1 MTFPRKGVFPVQDFK
16 AKMKRINIPSW
27 IFLLISILFDELM
40 LHFWTNDTPSFSRF
54 LCIFLFGLSFALLLG
69 FFSSLGK
76 SATFSRVSAVVLA
89 SLWALLM
96 LIEYFCSDAYKG
108 FMTLASIF
116 AGAEGVATGFGD
128 TVFSLVLKG
137 LWRIFLIVLPIVA
150 YAVLGHW
157 GNWGRT
163 KGAALRSLIAFSCIF
178 TFCLGYFAMA
188 ASPDTRF
195 YDAEYNFT
203 DAVKSFGLV
212 TGMRLDLAGADKKSG
227 GFSSGPAIDLH
238 NDPDGTGAPGET
250 GEASQATDESG
261 QPVTTEPPRTFKPHD
276 CGIDFAARA
285 ESDSGDIADIDSY
298 IASLTPTMENE
309 YTGLFKGKNL
319 IFITAEAFSAEVIDP
334 QRTPTLYRMATE
346 GIRFTDY
353 YQPAWGG
360 STSTGEYSNMT
371 GLVPTNGVQ
380 SIQDTIGHNMYYTI
394 GNFLR
399 REGYWSAGY
408 HNGEYDYYDRD
419 KTHQN
424 LGYDTWMGMG
434 TGMEEGVRKMWPQS
448 DLEMIDFTLP
458 KYINN
463 QPFSVY
469 YMSISGHCLYR
480 PIGNSMSSR
489 NYETMK
495 PFFDD
500 SVSEPVVGYHAANYE
515 LEKAM
520 ASLVKQLEDAGIADD
535 TVIVIGTDHYPYG
548 LEKSDAWDNEK
559 DFLAELYGYEASD
572 CFKRDHSRLI
582 IWSGCLED
590 CELDLTVDEPTYS
603 LDILPTLANLFGVEY
618 DSRLYVGRDVFSDDL
633 PLALWN
639 TYSWKTD
646 KGSYNA
652 STGTFT
658 PNDGVTV
665 PDGYVDSVKSIVSNK
680 IYFSKIALNDDYYGK
695 LFD

>member
-1 MTFPRKGVFPVQDFK
+1 MLENVK
-16 AKMKRINIPSW
+16 ANMKKINIPSW
-27 IFLLISILFDELM
+27 VFLIFSILFDELM
-40 LHFWTNDTPSFSRF
+40 LHFWTNDHASLWRF
-54 LCIFLFGLSFALLLG
+54 LCVLLFGLSFALFLG

-76 SATFSRVSAVVLA
+76 SAKFSRIFALVVA

-96 LIEYFCSDAYKG
+96 LIEYFCTDAYKG

-137 LWRIFLIVLPIVA
+137 LWRIILIVLPIVA
-150 YAVLGHW
+150 YGILGHW

-163 KGAALRSLIAFSCIF
+163 KGIALRSLIAFSCIF
-178 TFCLGYFAMA
+178 TFCLGYFVMA
-188 ASPDTRF
+188 ISPDTRF
-195 YDAEYNFT
+195 YDSEYNFT

-212 TGMRLDLAGADKKSG
+212 TGMRLDLRGADKGAG
-227 GFSSGPAIDLH
+227 GFSDNPAIDLH
-238 NDPDGTGAPGET
+238 GGDTEADAT
-250 GEASQATDESG
+250 GEPSQPTDESG
-261 QPVTTEPPRTFKPHD
+261 QIIPTEPPKVYNPHD

-285 ESDSGDIADIDSY
+285 ESDSDSDIAAVDKY

-334 QRTPTLYRMATE
+334 QRTPTLYRMATK
-346 GIRFTDY
+346 GIQFNDY

-380 SIQDTIGHNMYYTI
+380 SIQDTIGNNMYYTI

-399 REGYWSAGY
+399 RQDYWSAAY

-419 KTHQN
+419 DTHQN

-434 TGMEEGVRKMWPQS
+434 NGMEEGVEKMWPES

-458 KYINN
+458 QYINK

-480 PIGNSMSSR
+480 PTGNNMSKR
-489 NYETMK
+489 NYDTMK
-495 PFFDD
+495 PFFDE

-520 ASLVKQLEDAGIADD
+520 ASLLKQLEDAGIADD

-548 LEKSDAWDNEK
+548 LEQSDTWGNEK
-559 DFLAELYGYEASD
+559 DFLAELYGYAASD

-582 IWSGCLED
+582 IWSGCLET
-590 CELDLTVDEPTYS
+590 CGLDLVVDEPTYS
-603 LDILPTLANLFGVEY
+603 LDILPTLANLFGLDY

-639 TYSWKTD
+639 SYSWKTD
-646 KGSYNA
+646 KGAYNS

-658 PNDGVTV
+658 PNEGVTV
-665 PDGYVDSVKSIVSNK
+665 TDEYIDSVKSVVSNK
-680 IYFSKIALNDDYYGK
+680 IYFSKIALNKDYYGK